1 MSFLDRPPDPYVA
14 LGVSK
19 DAKLPDIRS
28 AHRKLMLK
36 LHPDKCHDP
45 TLKAVRQEEW
55 MKVQQA
61 YELLSD
67 DTLRVQYDEQV
78 KLFELGKEMS
88 KTAVHLEVA
97 PLEM

>member
-1 MSFLDRPPDPYVA
+1 
-14 LGVSK
+14 
-19 DAKLPDIRS
+19 
-28 AHRKLMLK
+28 
-36 LHPDKCHDP
+36 
-45 TLKAVRQEEW
+45 

>member
-1 MSFLDRPPDPYVA
+1 M
-14 LGVSK
+14 
-19 DAKLPDIRS
+19 
-28 AHRKLMLK
+28 
-36 LHPDKCHDP
+36 HDP

-97 PLEM
+97 PLEL